1 MVDAAQERLTGA
13 EDVVWD
19 LTGLYADIDDP
30 AIDEDMQQLEEKV
43 AAFNAAYKGKVATLD
58 AEEMREAI
66 EKLIEIYDLQGRL
79 GSFAGLEF
87 STDTADPRRGALLQK
102 MTEFN
107 SRLEQQTVFFELE
120 WNNAD
125 EAHVQQLLANPALG
139 DYVHFL
145 EAERRFKPYQLS
157 EIEEQL
163 VIRTSVTGR
172 QAWVRY
178 FTQVMSALRYEF
190 DGEAL
195 TQSQILSKLHEPD
208 REVRR
213 KAADSVTQTLRERAM
228 DLTYIFNT
236 LAADKAI
243 NDELRQYPSWIAS
256 RNLSNKAPDEVVA
269 ALINAVTSR
278 YDIVARHYELKRK
291 LLGLDELTDYD
302 RYAPIPVEESDRL
315 YRWDES
321 RDIVL
326 NAFGKFHPTMADVAS
341 RFFENNW
348 IHGALMPNKRGGA
361 FASPVTPSANPFV
374 FVNFDG
380 KARDVSTL
388 AHELGHGIHM
398 YLSGQAKGLL
408 ALYTPLTTAEMAS
421 VFGEM
426 LVFSDLMEKEDD
438 PEARLAML
446 AAKIEDTFA
455 TVFRQIAMNR
465 FEHQMHT
472 ARREEGELSTERMS
486 EIWIETQR
494 AMFGD
499 SVNLRDEYAIWW
511 SYVPH
516 FLGTP
521 GYVYAYSFGELLV
534 LALYNLYTE
543 QGETFAPK
551 YLEVLEAGDS
561 DYPDRILAKVGV
573 DLNDPAF
580 WNGGLDAIEALVAE
594 EEALAREVYPEKFK

>member
-1 MVDAAQERLTGA
+1 MVDVAQERLTGA
-13 EDVVWD
+13 EEIIWD
-19 LTGLYADIDDP
+19 LTGLYANIDDP
-30 AIDEDMQQLEEKV
+30 AIDADMQTL
-43 AAFNAAYKGKVATLD
+43 AAQAAEFNTNYKGHVATLD
-58 AEEMREAI
+58 AEAMREAV
-66 EKLIEIYDLQGRL
+66 ETLIEIYDLQGRL
-79 GSFAGLEF
+79 SSFASLEF
-87 STDTADPRRGALLQK
+87 STDTADPKRGALLQTV
-102 MTEFN
+102 TEFN
-107 SRLEQQTVFFELE
+107 SRLGQQIVFFELE

-125 EAHVQQLLANPALG
+125 DAHVQNLLSDPVLE
-139 DYVHFL
+139 DYVHYL

-163 VIRTSVTGR
+163 LIKKSVTGR

-178 FTQVMSALRYEF
+178 FTQVMSSLRYEF
-190 DGEAL
+190 DGEQL
-195 TQSQILSKLHEPD
+195 TQSQILSKLYDSD

-213 KAADSVTQTLRERAM
+213 KAADSVTHTLRERAM
-228 DLTYIFNT
+228 DLTFIFNT

-243 NDELRQYPSWIAS
+243 DDEMRQYPSWVAS
-256 RNLSNKAPDEVVA
+256 RNLSNKAPDEVVE
-269 ALINAVTSR
+269 ALISAVTSR

-302 RYAPIPVEESDRL
+302 RYAPLPVEESDRL

-326 NAFGKFHPTMADVAS
+326 SAFEQFHPTMAEVAS

-348 IHGALMPNKRGGA
+348 IHGALLPNKRGGA
-361 FASPVTPSANPFV
+361 YASPVTPSVNPFV

-426 LVFSDLMEKEDD
+426 LVFSGLMEKEED

-465 FEHQMHT
+465 FEHNMHT
-472 ARREEGELSTERMS
+472 ARREEGELSTERLNQ
-486 EIWIETQR
+486 IWMETQQ

-499 SVNLRDEYAIWW
+499 SVDLRDEYAIWW

-543 QGETFAPK
+543 QGESFAPR

-594 EEALAREVYPEKFK
+594 EEALAREVYPEKFD